1 MFDWVES
8 ITSLF
13 TSEIDCY
20 KRLLEIEGKKRQAI
34 HTADGKSLE
43 SHVKESYHIMVE
55 ASELERIRMK
65 SIEEIYAKENFKR
78 DEETLTLTHFL
89 NQMDRDSNY
98 KLKGFAQELKTTV
111 QNLKEAIMVM
121 KNFYEP
127 KKIFFKRQSILSK
140 NMREKK
146 FIHQITNRS
155 GEGRATR
162 ARSF

>member
-55 ASELERIRMK
+55 ASELERIAWDKTYKMIDFVK
-65 SIEEIYAKENFKR
+65 PIVVMMIDMS
-78 DEETLTLTHFL
+78 ETISH
-89 NQMDRDSNY
+89 MD
-98 KLKGFAQELKTTV
+98 LKIIGEMIQHNVPIVVA
-111 QNLKEAIMVM
+111 
-121 KNFYEP
+121 
-127 KKIFFKRQSILSK
+127 LSK
-140 NMREKK
+140 SDLVTNMKEKK
-146 FIHQITNRS
+146 QKMDMVVAFMSMAKWIPIVTLS
-155 GEGRATR
+155 GETGE
-162 ARSF
+162 